1 MTSELVSTVFLSE
14 KRKKILLMLM
24 SGPTTIDNIKESIE
38 GSTSAIMAQV
48 KILLEQGVIEQKG
61 DDYKLTYVGR
71 IVLKKI
77 APLIKTLDVVE
88 GNKEYWQSRDLSGL
102 PESSLDNIGDLG
114 EVLIHEADL
123 SHLFE
128 PPKQLLQSL
137 KQAKNVLTLYSYF
150 CPSCPLNYA
159 DLGRR
164 ETNFTLILTR
174 SVYTRL
180 KEEYEE
186 QYNTMMQSTNS
197 SLYIIEDDAAKLGA
211 LSITDDLLLIAFF
224 NTEGV
229 FDHKK
234 LLCFE
239 ESALSWGKELFEHY
253 KEIAE
258 KIK

>member
-24 SGPTTIDNIKESIE
+24 SGPTTIDRIKESLE

-61 DDYKLTYVGR
+61 DDYKLTYIGQ

-77 APLIKTLDVVE
+77 APLIKTLDVLE

-102 PESSLDNIGDLG
+102 PESALDNIGDLG
-114 EVLIHEADL
+114 EVLIHEPDL

-137 KQAKNVLTLYSYF
+137 KKAENVSTFYSYF
-150 CPSCPLNYA
+150 CPSCPYNYA
-159 DLGRR
+159 ELGRK
-164 ETNFTLILTR
+164 ETNFTLILTK

-180 KEEYEE
+180 VEEYED
-186 QYNTMMQSTNS
+186 QYNAMMGSKKS
-197 SLYIIEDDAAKLGA
+197 SLYVVEDDAAKLGA

-234 LLCFE
+234 LLSFE
-239 ESALSWGKELFEHY
+239 ESALSWGKELFTY
-253 KEIAE
+253 YMEIAE
-258 KIK
+258 KVK